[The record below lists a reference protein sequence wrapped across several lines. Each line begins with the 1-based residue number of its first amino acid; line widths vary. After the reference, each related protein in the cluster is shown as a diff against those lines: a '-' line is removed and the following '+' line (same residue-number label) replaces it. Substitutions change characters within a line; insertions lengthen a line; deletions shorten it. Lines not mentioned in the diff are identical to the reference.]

1 MKIWAIGGTA
11 RRSAI
16 VAALAVTIPACGPA
30 SDDGAA
36 PSVPHIRSSRALG
49 TTRGP
54 NGERPTPTSALR
66 LSSSEVDKVRAG
78 HHTAALVWH
87 ESSDFTSAVDVG
99 VRDEFSM
106 LGINVVA
113 ETSANFDA
121 AKQKSDV
128 ETVQA
133 KRPSV
138 LLTLPVDPVVTASA
152 YQAAARQGTKIVL
165 LSSVPEGMKYGR
177 DYVNLVTDD
186 LFQMGKRAAD
196 ALAAAIGGKGKIA
209 YFFHDANHYVTNQRD
224 QAFLSTITGNYP
236 DIDVVAKSG
245 IADPNR
251 AQDIATATL
260 LKHPDLAGAYVMFAQ
275 PPGEGVLA
283 ALRANGATKTKLVTL
298 DLDEPLALDMARG
311 GQTFAL
317 VIDRAYDVGRA
328 MARSAAYGLLG
339 KRAPPFVIV
348 PALTITRSN
357 LVQGY
362 RASLHRSPPASVMKA
377 PVQLPRQQ
385 SSASCKAPP
394 VSQALAIHR
403 LRASVSGAG
412 KVEAGGDVQG
422 GRDRQV
428 HQPQA
433 DDDVQQP
440 EGLLAHVGRLP
451 PVGTHLDAEL
461 EAGEELGHVHQRQP
475 GEQQADRPGTGAE
488 EHRQAQHRDDD
499 ERDRHEPVGSGVG
512 ALQPVPAQR
521 EPVDA
526 VGAEGQGGHVEG
538 LVAGEDGEPGQ
549 SDEQK
554 DPH

>member
-16 VAALAVTIPACGPA
+16 VAALAVTVPACGPA
-30 SDDGAA
+30 SDDGVA

-66 LSSSEVDKVRAG
+66 LSLSEVAKVRAG
-78 HHTAALVWH
+78 HYTAALVWH
-87 ESSDFTSAVDVG
+87 ESSGFTSAVDVG

-121 AKQKSDV
+121 ARQKSDV

-138 LLTLPVDPVVTASA
+138 LLTLPVDPIVTASA

-165 LSSVPEGMKYGR
+165 LSSVPQGMRYGR
-177 DYVNLVTDD
+177 DYVSLVTDD

-224 QAFLSTITGNYP
+224 QAFLRTITGNYP

-251 AQDIATATL
+251 AQDVATATL
-260 LKHPDLAGAYVMFAQ
+260 LQHPDLAGVYVTFAQ

-283 ALRANGATKTKLVTL
+283 ALRANGDTKTKLVTL

-317 VIDRAYDVGRA
+317 VVDRAYDLGRA

-348 PALTITRSN
+348 PALTVTRSN
-357 LVQGY
+357 LVRGY

-377 PVQLPRQQ
+377 L
-385 SSASCKAPP
+385 
-394 VSQALAIHR
+394 
-403 LRASVSGAG
+403 G
-412 KVEAGGDVQG
+412 K
-422 GRDRQV
+422 
-428 HQPQA
+428 
-433 DDDVQQP
+433 
-440 EGLLAHVGRLP
+440 
-451 PVGTHLDAEL
+451 
-461 EAGEELGHVHQRQP
+461 
-475 GEQQADRPGTGAE
+475 
-488 EHRQAQHRDDD
+488 
-499 ERDRHEPVGSGVG
+499 
-512 ALQPVPAQR
+512 
-521 EPVDA
+521 
-526 VGAEGQGGHVEG
+526 
-538 LVAGEDGEPGQ
+538 
-549 SDEQK
+549 
-554 DPH
+554 

>member
-11 RRSAI
+11 TRSAI

-36 PSVPHIRSSRALG
+36 PSVPRIKSSRVLG

-54 NGERPTPTSALR
+54 NGERPTPNSALR
-66 LSSSEVDKVRAG
+66 LSSSEVAKVRAG
-78 HHTAALVWH
+78 RYTAALVWH
-87 ESSDFTSAVDVG
+87 EGSDFIDAVDVG
-99 VRDEFSM
+99 VRDEFSV
-106 LGINVVA
+106 LGIRVVA

-165 LSSVPEGMKYGR
+165 LSSVPQGMTYGR

-236 DIDVVAKSG
+236 DIDVVAKRG

-251 AQDIATATL
+251 AQDVAAATL

-283 ALRANGATKTKLVTL
+283 ALRAAGNTKMKLVTL

-317 VIDRAYDVGRA
+317 IVDRAYDLGRA

-357 LVQGY
+357 LVHGY
-362 RASLHRSPPASVMKA
+362 RVSLHRSPPASVMKA
-377 PVQLPRQQ
+377 L
-385 SSASCKAPP
+385 
-394 VSQALAIHR
+394 
-403 LRASVSGAG
+403 G
-412 KVEAGGDVQG
+412 K
-422 GRDRQV
+422 
-428 HQPQA
+428 
-433 DDDVQQP
+433 
-440 EGLLAHVGRLP
+440 
-451 PVGTHLDAEL
+451 
-461 EAGEELGHVHQRQP
+461 
-475 GEQQADRPGTGAE
+475 
-488 EHRQAQHRDDD
+488 
-499 ERDRHEPVGSGVG
+499 
-512 ALQPVPAQR
+512 
-521 EPVDA
+521 
-526 VGAEGQGGHVEG
+526 
-538 LVAGEDGEPGQ
+538 
-549 SDEQK
+549 
-554 DPH
+554 

>member
-1 MKIWAIGGTA
+1 MTIWAIGGTA

-16 VAALAVTIPACGPA
+16 VAALAVAIPACGLA

-36 PSVPHIRSSRALG
+36 PSVPRIKSSRALG

-66 LSSSEVDKVRAG
+66 LSSSEIAKVRAG
-78 HHTAALVWH
+78 RYTAALVWH
-87 ESSDFTSAVDVG
+87 ESSDFTNAVDVG

-106 LGINVVA
+106 LGIKVVA

-121 AKQKSDV
+121 AKQKADV

-152 YQAAARQGTKIVL
+152 YQAAARQGTRIVL
-165 LSSVPEGMKYGR
+165 LSSVPQGMTYDR

-196 ALAAAIGGKGKIA
+196 ALAAAIGGNGKIA
-209 YFFHDANHYVTNQRD
+209 YFVHDANHYVTNQRD

-236 DIDVVAKSG
+236 DIDVVAKRG

-251 AQDIATATL
+251 AQDVATATL

-283 ALRANGATKTKLVTL
+283 ALRAAGNTKMRLVTL

-317 VIDRAYDVGRA
+317 IIDRAYDLGRA

-362 RASLHRSPPASVMKA
+362 RESLHRSPPASVMKA
-377 PVQLPRQQ
+377 L
-385 SSASCKAPP
+385 
-394 VSQALAIHR
+394 
-403 LRASVSGAG
+403 G
-412 KVEAGGDVQG
+412 K
-422 GRDRQV
+422 
-428 HQPQA
+428 
-433 DDDVQQP
+433 
-440 EGLLAHVGRLP
+440 
-451 PVGTHLDAEL
+451 
-461 EAGEELGHVHQRQP
+461 
-475 GEQQADRPGTGAE
+475 
-488 EHRQAQHRDDD
+488 
-499 ERDRHEPVGSGVG
+499 
-512 ALQPVPAQR
+512 
-521 EPVDA
+521 
-526 VGAEGQGGHVEG
+526 
-538 LVAGEDGEPGQ
+538 
-549 SDEQK
+549 
-554 DPH
+554 

>member
-1 MKIWAIGGTA
+1 MKISAIGRTG

-36 PSVPHIRSSRALG
+36 PSVPRIKSSTALG

-54 NGERPTPTSALR
+54 NGERPTPNSALR
-66 LSSSEVDKVRAG
+66 LSSNEIAKVRAG
-78 HHTAALVWH
+78 RYTAALVWH
-87 ESSDFTSAVDVG
+87 EGSDFTGAVDAG
-99 VRDEFSM
+99 VRDEFSV
-106 LGINVVA
+106 LGIRVVA

-121 AKQKSDV
+121 AKQKADV

-165 LSSVPEGMKYGR
+165 LSSVPQGMTYGR

-236 DIDVVAKSG
+236 DIDVVAKRG

-251 AQDIATATL
+251 AQDVAAATL
-260 LKHPDLAGAYVMFAQ
+260 LQHPDLAGAYVMFAQ

-283 ALRANGATKTKLVTL
+283 ALRAAGNTKMVLVTL

-317 VIDRAYDVGRA
+317 IVDRAYDLGRA

-362 RASLHRSPPASVMKA
+362 RESLHRSPPPGVMKA
-377 PVQLPRQQ
+377 L
-385 SSASCKAPP
+385 
-394 VSQALAIHR
+394 
-403 LRASVSGAG
+403 G
-412 KVEAGGDVQG
+412 K
-422 GRDRQV
+422 
-428 HQPQA
+428 
-433 DDDVQQP
+433 
-440 EGLLAHVGRLP
+440 
-451 PVGTHLDAEL
+451 
-461 EAGEELGHVHQRQP
+461 
-475 GEQQADRPGTGAE
+475 
-488 EHRQAQHRDDD
+488 
-499 ERDRHEPVGSGVG
+499 
-512 ALQPVPAQR
+512 
-521 EPVDA
+521 
-526 VGAEGQGGHVEG
+526 
-538 LVAGEDGEPGQ
+538 
-549 SDEQK
+549 
-554 DPH
+554 

>member
-1 MKIWAIGGTA
+1 MKLSAITGTA

-16 VAALAVTIPACGPA
+16 AAALVVTVPACGPA
-30 SDDGAA
+30 SDDRAA
-36 PSVPHIRSSRALG
+36 PSVPHIKSSRALG

-54 NGERPTPTSALR
+54 NGERPTPPSALS
-66 LSSSEVDKVRAG
+66 LSSSEIAKVRAG
-78 HHTAALVWH
+78 RHTAALVWH
-87 ESSDFTSAVDVG
+87 EGSDFTTAVDAG
-99 VRDEFSM
+99 VRDEFGV
-106 LGINVVA
+106 LGVEVVA

-152 YQAAARQGTKIVL
+152 YKAAARQGTKIVL
-165 LSSVPEGMKYGR
+165 LSSVPQGMKYGR

-224 QAFLSTITGNYP
+224 QAFLRTITGNYP
-236 DIDVVAKSG
+236 GIDVVAKSG

-251 AQDIATATL
+251 AQEVATATL

-317 VIDRAYDVGRA
+317 IVDRAYDLGRA

-348 PALTITRSN
+348 PALTITRSS

-377 PVQLPRQQ
+377 L
-385 SSASCKAPP
+385 
-394 VSQALAIHR
+394 
-403 LRASVSGAG
+403 
-412 KVEAGGDVQG
+412 
-422 GRDRQV
+422 GR
-428 HQPQA
+428 
-433 DDDVQQP
+433 
-440 EGLLAHVGRLP
+440 
-451 PVGTHLDAEL
+451 
-461 EAGEELGHVHQRQP
+461 
-475 GEQQADRPGTGAE
+475 
-488 EHRQAQHRDDD
+488 
-499 ERDRHEPVGSGVG
+499 
-512 ALQPVPAQR
+512 
-521 EPVDA
+521 
-526 VGAEGQGGHVEG
+526 
-538 LVAGEDGEPGQ
+538 
-549 SDEQK
+549 
-554 DPH
+554 

>member
-1 MKIWAIGGTA
+1 MKIWAIGGTT

-16 VAALAVTIPACGPA
+16 VAALAVTIGACGPA
-30 SDDGAA
+30 SDEGAA
-36 PSVPHIRSSRALG
+36 PSVPRIKSSIALG
-49 TTRGP
+49 TTQGP
-54 NGERPTPTSALR
+54 NGERPTPNSALR
-66 LSSSEVDKVRAG
+66 LSSNEIAKVRAG
-78 HHTAALVWH
+78 RYTAALVWH
-87 ESSDFTSAVDVG
+87 EGSDFTGAVDAG

-106 LGINVVA
+106 LGIRVVA

-121 AKQKSDV
+121 AKQKADV

-165 LSSVPEGMKYGR
+165 LSSVPQGMTYGR

-236 DIDVVAKSG
+236 DIDVVAKRG

-251 AQDIATATL
+251 AQDIAAATL
-260 LKHPDLAGAYVMFAQ
+260 LQHPDLAGAYVMFAQ

-283 ALRANGATKTKLVTL
+283 ALRAAGNTKLVLVTL

-317 VIDRAYDVGRA
+317 IVDRAYDLGRA

-362 RASLHRSPPASVMKA
+362 RVSLHRSPPASVMKA
-377 PVQLPRQQ
+377 L
-385 SSASCKAPP
+385 
-394 VSQALAIHR
+394 
-403 LRASVSGAG
+403 G
-412 KVEAGGDVQG
+412 K
-422 GRDRQV
+422 
-428 HQPQA
+428 
-433 DDDVQQP
+433 
-440 EGLLAHVGRLP
+440 
-451 PVGTHLDAEL
+451 
-461 EAGEELGHVHQRQP
+461 
-475 GEQQADRPGTGAE
+475 
-488 EHRQAQHRDDD
+488 
-499 ERDRHEPVGSGVG
+499 
-512 ALQPVPAQR
+512 
-521 EPVDA
+521 
-526 VGAEGQGGHVEG
+526 
-538 LVAGEDGEPGQ
+538 
-549 SDEQK
+549 
-554 DPH
+554 

>member
-16 VAALAVTIPACGPA
+16 VAALAVAIPACGPA

-36 PSVPHIRSSRALG
+36 PGVPRIKSSRALG

-66 LSSSEVDKVRAG
+66 LSSSEVAKVRAG

-106 LGINVVA
+106 LGIKVVA

-121 AKQKSDV
+121 AKQRADV

-152 YQAAARQGTKIVL
+152 YQAAARQGTKVVL
-165 LSSVPEGMKYGR
+165 LSSVPQGMKYGR

-236 DIDVVAKSG
+236 DIDVVAKRG

-251 AQDIATATL
+251 AQDVAAATL
-260 LKHPDLAGAYVMFAQ
+260 LKYPDLAGAYVMFAQ

-283 ALRANGATKTKLVTL
+283 ALRAAGNRKMKLVTL

-317 VIDRAYDVGRA
+317 IIDRAYDLGRA

-357 LVQGY
+357 LVEGY
-362 RASLHRSPPASVMKA
+362 RVSLHRSPPASVM
-377 PVQLPRQQ
+377 R
-385 SSASCKAPP
+385 
-394 VSQALAIHR
+394 AL
-403 LRASVSGAG
+403 G
-412 KVEAGGDVQG
+412 K
-422 GRDRQV
+422 
-428 HQPQA
+428 
-433 DDDVQQP
+433 
-440 EGLLAHVGRLP
+440 
-451 PVGTHLDAEL
+451 
-461 EAGEELGHVHQRQP
+461 
-475 GEQQADRPGTGAE
+475 
-488 EHRQAQHRDDD
+488 
-499 ERDRHEPVGSGVG
+499 
-512 ALQPVPAQR
+512 
-521 EPVDA
+521 
-526 VGAEGQGGHVEG
+526 
-538 LVAGEDGEPGQ
+538 
-549 SDEQK
+549 
-554 DPH
+554 

>member
-1 MKIWAIGGTA
+1 MKISAIGRTG

-16 VAALAVTIPACGPA
+16 VATLAVTIGACGPA
-30 SDDGAA
+30 SDEGAA
-36 PSVPHIRSSRALG
+36 PSVPRIKSSRALG
-49 TTRGP
+49 TTQGP
-54 NGERPTPTSALR
+54 NGERPTPNSALR
-66 LSSSEVDKVRAG
+66 LSSNEIAKVRAG
-78 HHTAALVWH
+78 RYTAALVWH
-87 ESSDFTSAVDVG
+87 EGSEFTGAVDAG
-99 VRDEFSM
+99 VRDEFSV
-106 LGINVVA
+106 LGIRVVA

-121 AKQKSDV
+121 AKQKADV

-138 LLTLPVDPVVTASA
+138 LLTLPVDSVVTASA

-165 LSSVPEGMKYGR
+165 LSSVPQGMTYGR

-236 DIDVVAKSG
+236 DIDVVAKRG

-251 AQDIATATL
+251 AQDVAAATL

-283 ALRANGATKTKLVTL
+283 ALRAAGNTKMVLVTL

-317 VIDRAYDVGRA
+317 IVDRAYDLGRA

-362 RASLHRSPPASVMKA
+362 RVSLHRSPPASVMKA
-377 PVQLPRQQ
+377 L
-385 SSASCKAPP
+385 
-394 VSQALAIHR
+394 
-403 LRASVSGAG
+403 G
-412 KVEAGGDVQG
+412 K
-422 GRDRQV
+422 
-428 HQPQA
+428 
-433 DDDVQQP
+433 
-440 EGLLAHVGRLP
+440 
-451 PVGTHLDAEL
+451 
-461 EAGEELGHVHQRQP
+461 
-475 GEQQADRPGTGAE
+475 
-488 EHRQAQHRDDD
+488 
-499 ERDRHEPVGSGVG
+499 
-512 ALQPVPAQR
+512 
-521 EPVDA
+521 
-526 VGAEGQGGHVEG
+526 
-538 LVAGEDGEPGQ
+538 
-549 SDEQK
+549 
-554 DPH
+554 

>member
-1 MKIWAIGGTA
+1 MKLGAIGGTA

-16 VAALAVTIPACGPA
+16 VAALAVTIGACGPA

-36 PSVPHIRSSRALG
+36 PSVPRIKSSRALG

-54 NGERPTPTSALR
+54 NGERPTPNSALR
-66 LSSSEVDKVRAG
+66 LSSNEIAKVRAG
-78 HHTAALVWH
+78 RYTAALVWH
-87 ESSDFTSAVDVG
+87 EGSDFTGAVDAG
-99 VRDEFSM
+99 VRDEFSV
-106 LGINVVA
+106 LGIRVVA

-121 AKQKSDV
+121 AKQKADV

-133 KRPSV
+133 KRPSA

-165 LSSVPEGMKYGR
+165 LSSVPQGMTYGR

-236 DIDVVAKSG
+236 DIDVVAKRG

-251 AQDIATATL
+251 AQDVAAATL
-260 LKHPDLAGAYVMFAQ
+260 LQHPDLAGAYVMFAQ

-283 ALRANGATKTKLVTL
+283 ALRAAGNTKMKLVTL

-317 VIDRAYDVGRA
+317 IVDRAYDLGRA

-362 RASLHRSPPASVMKA
+362 RVSLHRSPPASVMKA
-377 PVQLPRQQ
+377 L
-385 SSASCKAPP
+385 
-394 VSQALAIHR
+394 
-403 LRASVSGAG
+403 G
-412 KVEAGGDVQG
+412 K
-422 GRDRQV
+422 
-428 HQPQA
+428 
-433 DDDVQQP
+433 
-440 EGLLAHVGRLP
+440 
-451 PVGTHLDAEL
+451 
-461 EAGEELGHVHQRQP
+461 
-475 GEQQADRPGTGAE
+475 
-488 EHRQAQHRDDD
+488 
-499 ERDRHEPVGSGVG
+499 
-512 ALQPVPAQR
+512 
-521 EPVDA
+521 
-526 VGAEGQGGHVEG
+526 
-538 LVAGEDGEPGQ
+538 
-549 SDEQK
+549 
-554 DPH
+554 

>member
-1 MKIWAIGGTA
+1 MKISAIGRTG

-36 PSVPHIRSSRALG
+36 PSVPRIKSSRALG

-54 NGERPTPTSALR
+54 NGERPTPNSALR
-66 LSSSEVDKVRAG
+66 LSSSEVAKVRAG
-78 HHTAALVWH
+78 RYTAALVWH
-87 ESSDFTSAVDVG
+87 EGSDFTGAVDAG
-99 VRDEFSM
+99 VRDEFSV
-106 LGINVVA
+106 LGIRVVA

-121 AKQKSDV
+121 AKQKADV

-165 LSSVPEGMKYGR
+165 LSSVPQGMTYGR

-236 DIDVVAKSG
+236 DIDVVAKRG

-251 AQDIATATL
+251 AQDVAAATL

-283 ALRANGATKTKLVTL
+283 ALRAAGNTKMKLVTL

-317 VIDRAYDVGRA
+317 IVDRAYDLGRA

-362 RASLHRSPPASVMKA
+362 RVSLHRSPPASVMKA
-377 PVQLPRQQ
+377 L
-385 SSASCKAPP
+385 
-394 VSQALAIHR
+394 
-403 LRASVSGAG
+403 G
-412 KVEAGGDVQG
+412 K
-422 GRDRQV
+422 
-428 HQPQA
+428 
-433 DDDVQQP
+433 
-440 EGLLAHVGRLP
+440 
-451 PVGTHLDAEL
+451 
-461 EAGEELGHVHQRQP
+461 
-475 GEQQADRPGTGAE
+475 
-488 EHRQAQHRDDD
+488 
-499 ERDRHEPVGSGVG
+499 
-512 ALQPVPAQR
+512 
-521 EPVDA
+521 
-526 VGAEGQGGHVEG
+526 
-538 LVAGEDGEPGQ
+538 
-549 SDEQK
+549 
-554 DPH
+554 

>member
-1 MKIWAIGGTA
+1 MTIWAIGGTA

-16 VAALAVTIPACGPA
+16 VAALAVAIPACGLA

-36 PSVPHIRSSRALG
+36 PSVPRIKSSRALG

-66 LSSSEVDKVRAG
+66 LSSSEIANVRAG
-78 HHTAALVWH
+78 RYTAALVWH
-87 ESSDFTSAVDVG
+87 ESSDFTNAVDVG

-106 LGINVVA
+106 LGIKVVA

-121 AKQKSDV
+121 ARQKSDV

-152 YQAAARQGTKIVL
+152 YQAAARQGTRIVL
-165 LSSVPEGMKYGR
+165 LSSVPQGMTYGR

-236 DIDVVAKSG
+236 DIDVVAKRG

-251 AQDIATATL
+251 AQDVATATL

-283 ALRANGATKTKLVTL
+283 ALRAAGNTKMRLVTL

-317 VIDRAYDVGRA
+317 IIDRAYDLGRA

-362 RASLHRSPPASVMKA
+362 RESLHRSPPASVMKA
-377 PVQLPRQQ
+377 L
-385 SSASCKAPP
+385 
-394 VSQALAIHR
+394 
-403 LRASVSGAG
+403 G
-412 KVEAGGDVQG
+412 K
-422 GRDRQV
+422 
-428 HQPQA
+428 
-433 DDDVQQP
+433 
-440 EGLLAHVGRLP
+440 
-451 PVGTHLDAEL
+451 
-461 EAGEELGHVHQRQP
+461 
-475 GEQQADRPGTGAE
+475 
-488 EHRQAQHRDDD
+488 
-499 ERDRHEPVGSGVG
+499 
-512 ALQPVPAQR
+512 
-521 EPVDA
+521 
-526 VGAEGQGGHVEG
+526 
-538 LVAGEDGEPGQ
+538 
-549 SDEQK
+549 
-554 DPH
+554 

>member
-1 MKIWAIGGTA
+1 MKTWAIGGTA

-16 VAALAVTIPACGPA
+16 VAALAVALPACGPA

-36 PSVPHIRSSRALG
+36 PSVPPIKSSRALG

-54 NGERPTPTSALR
+54 NGERPTPNSALR
-66 LSSSEVDKVRAG
+66 LSSSEVARVRGG

-87 ESSDFTSAVDVG
+87 ESSDFTSAVNAG

-106 LGINVVA
+106 LGIEVVA

-121 AKQKSDV
+121 AKQKAEV

-165 LSSVPEGMKYGR
+165 LSSVPQGMKYGR
-177 DYVNLVTDD
+177 DYVSLVSDD

-209 YFFHDANHYVTNQRD
+209 YFFHDANHFVTNQRD

-251 AQDIATATL
+251 AQEVATATL

-283 ALRANGATKTKLVTL
+283 ALRANGAIKTKLVTL
-298 DLDEPLALDMARG
+298 DLDESLALDMARRG
-311 GQTFAL
+311 HTFAL
-317 VIDRAYDVGRA
+317 VIDRTYDLGRA

-348 PALTITRSN
+348 PALTVTRSN

-377 PVQLPRQQ
+377 L
-385 SSASCKAPP
+385 
-394 VSQALAIHR
+394 
-403 LRASVSGAG
+403 G
-412 KVEAGGDVQG
+412 K
-422 GRDRQV
+422 
-428 HQPQA
+428 
-433 DDDVQQP
+433 
-440 EGLLAHVGRLP
+440 
-451 PVGTHLDAEL
+451 
-461 EAGEELGHVHQRQP
+461 
-475 GEQQADRPGTGAE
+475 
-488 EHRQAQHRDDD
+488 
-499 ERDRHEPVGSGVG
+499 
-512 ALQPVPAQR
+512 
-521 EPVDA
+521 
-526 VGAEGQGGHVEG
+526 
-538 LVAGEDGEPGQ
+538 
-549 SDEQK
+549 
-554 DPH
+554 

>member
-1 MKIWAIGGTA
+1 MKISAIGRTG

-36 PSVPHIRSSRALG
+36 PSVPRIKSSRALG

-54 NGERPTPTSALR
+54 NGERPTPNSALR
-66 LSSSEVDKVRAG
+66 LSSNETAKVRAG
-78 HHTAALVWH
+78 RYTAALVWH
-87 ESSDFTSAVDVG
+87 EGSDFTGAVDAG
-99 VRDEFSM
+99 VRDEFSV
-106 LGINVVA
+106 LGIRVVA

-121 AKQKSDV
+121 AKQKADV

-165 LSSVPEGMKYGR
+165 LSSVPQGMTYGR

-236 DIDVVAKSG
+236 DIDVVAKRG

-251 AQDIATATL
+251 AQDVAAATL
-260 LKHPDLAGAYVMFAQ
+260 LQHPDLAGAYVMFAQ

-283 ALRANGATKTKLVTL
+283 ALRAAGNTKMVLVTL

-317 VIDRAYDVGRA
+317 IVDRAYDLGRA

-362 RASLHRSPPASVMKA
+362 RESLHRSPPPGVMKA
-377 PVQLPRQQ
+377 L
-385 SSASCKAPP
+385 
-394 VSQALAIHR
+394 
-403 LRASVSGAG
+403 G
-412 KVEAGGDVQG
+412 K
-422 GRDRQV
+422 
-428 HQPQA
+428 
-433 DDDVQQP
+433 
-440 EGLLAHVGRLP
+440 
-451 PVGTHLDAEL
+451 
-461 EAGEELGHVHQRQP
+461 
-475 GEQQADRPGTGAE
+475 
-488 EHRQAQHRDDD
+488 
-499 ERDRHEPVGSGVG
+499 
-512 ALQPVPAQR
+512 
-521 EPVDA
+521 
-526 VGAEGQGGHVEG
+526 
-538 LVAGEDGEPGQ
+538 
-549 SDEQK
+549 
-554 DPH
+554 